1 MKKIIY
7 SVFLA
12 GVLVFSACK
21 SEKKE
26 KVNVEQSKESIALTT
41 TSFGVRGNCGMCK
54 ATIEKAATSVDG
66 VAKATWNKNKKSIE
80 VAFDAKKTDV
90 NAVETAI
97 ANSGYDT
104 EHKMGSL
111 DAYKELPEC
120 CKYDHEMK
128 MNQTGDTKTKDTH

>member
-1 MKKIIY
+1 
-7 SVFLA
+7 
-12 GVLVFSACK
+12 
-21 SEKKE
+21 
-26 KVNVEQSKESIALTT
+26 
-41 TSFGVRGNCGMCK
+41 MCK

-80 VAFDAKKTDV
+80 VAFDSKKTDV